1 MATTPSPKVF
11 TNISSDALNAIRN
24 QASQN
29 YRNYVPVA
37 TSSAD
42 SIKAVGAVIM
52 DSPDLRNE
60 FIHTLINRIALVIVT
75 SELYSNPWSV
85 FKRGILDF
93 GETIENVFIELTK
106 VYEFNPVDA
115 QSSVFQREIPDVRT
129 AFHVMNYQKFYKV
142 TVSMQML
149 RQAFMSANGVTDL
162 IAKITEKI
170 YTSANYDEFLV
181 MKYMLAKKI
190 VEGQLYGVAT
200 NNPSTSADAAKAFI
214 ASAKQVSNMWEF
226 MSPDYNLAGVRTTCD
241 KSDQYVIIPAE
252 YDALI
257 DVNVLASAF
266 NMDKAEFM
274 GHKILID
281 SFAPTDTARLAEIF
295 ANDPA
300 YVALTSDEITA
311 LGNVYGVIV
320 DKDWFMIYD
329 NLNEFTEIYNPE
341 GLYWNYDYHQWKTF
355 SINPFANAAVF
366 GTLGTISSVEVSPA
380 TSTLTKTGSGETVQ
394 CTATVTASGIV
405 NQDVVWSS
413 SDTAKATV
421 DQRGLV
427 TIKTLAAGASVTITA
442 TSVAD
447 STATDTCV
455 ISRANS

>member
-29 YRNYVPVA
+29 YRNYVPVC
-37 TSSAD
+37 TNNAD

-60 FIHTLINRIALVIVT
+60 FLHTLINRIALVIVT
-75 SELYSNPWSV
+75 SKLYSNPWSV

-115 QSSVFQREIPDVRT
+115 ESSVFKREIPDVRT

-190 VEGQLYGVAT
+190 VEGQMYGVAT
-200 NNPSTSADAAKAFI
+200 NDPSTSADAAKAFI

-241 KSDQYVIIPAE
+241 KSNQYVIIPAE
-252 YDALI
+252 FDALI

-266 NMDKAEFM
+266 NMDKTEFM

-281 SFAPTDTARLAEIF
+281 SFAPTDSDRLAEIF

-300 YVALTSDEITA
+300 YVALTSDEIAA

-366 GTLGTISSVEVSPA
+366 GTLGSITSVTVSPS
-380 TSTLTKTGSGETVQ
+380 TSTLVKDGTGEQVQ
-394 CTATVTASGIV
+394 LSATVVASGIV
-405 NQDVVWSS
+405 DQEVVWTSA
-413 SDTAKATV
+413 DETKAVV

-427 TIKTLAAGASVTITA
+427 TIKNLANAGSVVITA
-442 TSVAD
+442 TSKAD
-447 STATDTCV
+447 STKTGTCT
-455 ISRANS
+455 ITRSNS

>member
-37 TSSAD
+37 TNSAD

-60 FIHTLINRIALVIVT
+60 FIHTLVNRIALVIVT
-75 SELYSNPWSV
+75 SKLYSNPWSV

-106 VYEFNPVDA
+106 VYEFNPADA
-115 QSSVFQREIPDVRT
+115 QSTVFQREIPDVRT

-190 VEGQLYGVAT
+190 VQGQLYGVAT

-226 MSPDYNLAGVRTTCD
+226 MSPEYNLAGVRTTCD

-300 YVALTSDEITA
+300 YVALTADEITA
-311 LGNVYGVIV
+311 LANVYGVIV

-355 SINPFANAAVF
+355 SINPFANAAMF

-380 TSTLTKTGSGETVQ
+380 TSTLTRTGSGETVQ

-405 NQDVVWSS
+405 NQDVVWST
-413 SDTAKATV
+413 SDATKATV

-447 STATDTCV
+447 PSATDTCV